1 MIRLETERLIIRDP
15 EWSDFPSW
23 HKLMSDA
30 KTMYFLDD
38 LRTYSEEDSRQNL
51 SIAISEIF
59 KSNRKKYFFAIE
71 KRDSGEFI
79 GSIGYTV
86 LDDTPLGEIVGAGYF
101 ILPEYHGNGYTPEAL
116 RELLRFAFEENGVY
130 RLETGCF
137 VENHPSERVMQ
148 KSGLI
153 REGYLKECAWHDG
166 RLKDRVSYRLLKPE
180 WMAGKVH
187 AV

>member
-23 HKLMSDA
+23 HKLLSDA

-71 KRDSGEFI
+71 KRDSGEN
-79 GSIGYTV
+79 
-86 LDDTPLGEIVGAGYF
+86 L
-101 ILPEYHGNGYTPEAL
+101 
-116 RELLRFAFEENGVY
+116 
-130 RLETGCF
+130 
-137 VENHPSERVMQ
+137 
-148 KSGLI
+148 
-153 REGYLKECAWHDG
+153 
-166 RLKDRVSYRLLKPE
+166 
-180 WMAGKVH
+180 
-187 AV
+187 